1 MKNNITK
8 TVMHEITSFEEQRSK
23 SWIALFWLTILIIM
37 ATVIWAAVRT
47 YMVLADRQALDL
59 LEIFQQD
66 REIFQEYWQDVLFI
80 FLAELPQK
88 TVIFGA
94 IVLVL
99 LVTYWV
105 VTKQQRARTRRRL
118 LELAK
123 IRKSRNNKRV

>member
-8 TVMHEITSFEEQRSK
+8 TVMQEITSFEEQRSK

-47 YMVLADRQALDL
+47 YMILADRQALDL

-80 FLAELPQK
+80 FLAELPQR